1 LEANDVHQPAQQAP
15 KPINILLP
23 VLHFGLPSLIMFPP
37 CCCSYS
43 GLESV
48 LLVLGP
54 YVPAANMITPSL
66 SPVDAT
72 NEMNGTTELCGQ
84 MLA

>member
-1 LEANDVHQPAQQAP
+1 
-15 KPINILLP
+15 
-23 VLHFGLPSLIMFPP
+23 MFPP

-43 GLESV
+43 GLDNV
-48 LLVLGP
+48 LLVLAP
-54 YVPAANMITPSL
+54 YVPAANMIPPSL
-66 SPVDAT
+66 SPVDAP

>member
-1 LEANDVHQPAQQAP
+1 
-15 KPINILLP
+15 
-23 VLHFGLPSLIMFPP
+23 MFPP